1 MQRPSFDYLH
11 NIWRISEITKHF
23 FHPPFTPA
31 RTWKQQAATSYE
43 TPVWQQAATSNETSV
58 WQQAATSYETSVW
71 QQAATSNE
79 TSVCFGKTTHCHKRV
94 DHNLST

>member
-58 WQQAATSYETSVW
+58 
-71 QQAATSNE
+71 
-79 TSVCFGKTTHCHKRV
+79 CFGKTTHCHKRV